1 MEKLVHQKSVSD
13 AERTRSQSAASQSD
27 TDASPYHLLS
37 FFTKEFQK
45 FIESRGQA
53 PGSPPLQSPA
63 PGTGGGKR
71 RRLDGD
77 LSYHTGL
84 GVEHARTHT
93 DEELQLILDAYFTHL
108 HPWIPMIHEAR
119 FRQRLSSEDEQ
130 KDLQIIIHAMIL
142 AATKYIKDPEVAAS
156 FLASQSQ
163 MQQLR
168 DSIVAT
174 AMRQLTVENSQALLI
189 VAFNDVRTL

>member
-1 MEKLVHQKSVSD
+1 
-13 AERTRSQSAASQSD
+13 
-27 TDASPYHLLS
+27 
-37 FFTKEFQK
+37 
-45 FIESRGQA
+45 
-53 PGSPPLQSPA
+53 
-63 PGTGGGKR
+63 
-71 RRLDGD
+71 
-77 LSYHTGL
+77 
-84 GVEHARTHT
+84 
-93 DEELQLILDAYFTHL
+93 
-108 HPWIPMIHEAR
+108 MIHEAR